1 MRVLVIAIWIIMVT
15 VTGYTLFHISFQ
27 VEALDGQLAEL
38 NQQIRDEQET
48 IHNLKAEWSYSSRPD
63 WIESLGKEFLPD
75 MHSMEPS
82 QVMAIEDIPFRRTD
96 PQEAD
101 AGAEAASAAPSGTT
115 EVLPATLVRTSQ

>member
-63 WIESLGKEFLPD
+63 WIESC
-75 MHSMEPS
+75 
-82 QVMAIEDIPFRRTD
+82 IRWRR
-96 PQEAD
+96 P
-101 AGAEAASAAPSGTT
+101 
-115 EVLPATLVRTSQ
+115 R